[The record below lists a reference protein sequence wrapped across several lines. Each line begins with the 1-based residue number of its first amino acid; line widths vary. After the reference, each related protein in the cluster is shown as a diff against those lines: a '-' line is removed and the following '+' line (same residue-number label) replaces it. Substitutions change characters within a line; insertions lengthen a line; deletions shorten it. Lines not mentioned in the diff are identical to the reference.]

1 MRGAG
6 MTRRNDTRVAM
17 VRRRDALALG
27 GVLLLL
33 GLFLGWQGAILAVN
47 QDALHSGRGGQSAA
61 LPQTPSDADPMGRM
75 MGQAKQLEEKAAQ
88 NPGDYTTWVALG
100 NLYFDTDM
108 HRKSIEAYEKAL
120 AIRPDLADVWTDL
133 GVMYRAEHEHDRA
146 VQSFD
151 KALGLNP
158 RHQVALLNKGVV
170 LLFDLGD
177 KDAARQAFTAL
188 LAVNPAA
195 KTPDGKKVSDLV
207 EQLSGKQGK

>member
-1 MRGAG
+1 
-6 MTRRNDTRVAM
+6 M

-27 GVLLLL
+27 VALLLL
-33 GLFLGWQGAILAVN
+33 GLFLGWQGALLAIN
-47 QDALHSGRGGQSAA
+47 QDALHSGRGGAQN
-61 LPQTPSDADPMGRM
+61 DARPAPPTGSDPMGRM
-75 MGQAKQLEEKAAQ
+75 MGQAKALEEKAAQ
-88 NPGDYTTWVALG
+88 SPGDYAVWVSLG

-108 HRKSIEAYEKAL
+108 HAKSIEAYEKAL
-120 AIRPDLADVWTDL
+120 AIKPDLPDVLTDL
-133 GVMYRAEHEHDRA
+133 GVMYRAEHKPDQA

-177 KDAARQAFTAL
+177 KDGARKSFAEL

-195 KTPDGKKVSDLV
+195 KTPDGKKVSDLM
-207 EQLSGKQGK
+207 EQLSSKPAK

>member
-1 MRGAG
+1 MRGAAK
-6 MTRRNDTRVAM
+6 TRKNDRQVAM
-17 VRRRDALALG
+17 MRRRDALALG

-33 GLFLGWQGAILAVN
+33 GLFLGWQGAIVAVN
-47 QDALHSGRGGQSAA
+47 QDAIHAGRGAKSAA
-61 LPQTPSDADPMGRM
+61 RPETPAGSDPMGRM
-75 MGQAKQLEEKAAQ
+75 MGQAKALEDKAAKD
-88 NPGDYTTWVALG
+88 PGDYAVWVSLG

-120 AIRPDLADVWTDL
+120 AIRPDLPDVWTDL
-133 GVMYRAEHEHDRA
+133 GVMYRAEHEPNRA

-170 LLFDLGD
+170 LFFDLGD
-177 KDAARQAFTAL
+177 KDTARKAFTDL
-188 LAVNPAA
+188 LAVNPEA

-207 EQLSGKQGK
+207 EQLGAKPAK